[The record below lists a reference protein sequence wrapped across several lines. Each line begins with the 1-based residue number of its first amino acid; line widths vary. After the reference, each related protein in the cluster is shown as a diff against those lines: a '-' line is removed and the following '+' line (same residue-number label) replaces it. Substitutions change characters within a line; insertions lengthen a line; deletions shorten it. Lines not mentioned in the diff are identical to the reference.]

1 MESEQETVPKLSND
15 TKFNELEFV
24 SNLDFKV
31 NAKQFENGT
40 RQSYT
45 YNGRPIESRIWSM
58 KRHHFQ

>member
-40 RQSYT
+40 RQS
-45 YNGRPIESRIWSM
+45 
-58 KRHHFQ
+58 